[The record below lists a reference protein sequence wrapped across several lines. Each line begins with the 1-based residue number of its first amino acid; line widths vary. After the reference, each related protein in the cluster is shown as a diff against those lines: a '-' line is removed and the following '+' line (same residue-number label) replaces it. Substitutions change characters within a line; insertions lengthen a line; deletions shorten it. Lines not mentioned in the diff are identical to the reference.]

1 MDLITHIDDLPAYA
15 PPGHSGTRNVRLV
28 ERDACG
34 RFEMVL
40 GEIAPGGVAEAHH
53 HDVEYQ
59 AMYVLEGHAE
69 IRLDNAAPCSC
80 GPGSV
85 VRIPPGTVHEVIA
98 TGDVPLK
105 LLIVY
110 SPPLPQ
116 RADVPL
122 EPGADR

>member
-15 PPGHSGTRNVRLV
+15 PPGHSATRNVRLV

-40 GEIAPGGVAEAHH
+40 GEITPGGVADAHH

-69 IRLDNAAPCSC
+69 IRLDDAPPRSC

-98 TGDVPLK
+98 TGDTPLR

-122 EPGADR
+122 DAGTGR